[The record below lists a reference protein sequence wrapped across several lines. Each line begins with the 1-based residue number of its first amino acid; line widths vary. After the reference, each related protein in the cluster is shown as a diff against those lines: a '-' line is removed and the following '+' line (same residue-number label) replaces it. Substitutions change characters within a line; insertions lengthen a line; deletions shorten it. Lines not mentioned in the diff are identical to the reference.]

1 MYEHMPV
8 AKLML
13 TAASNNV
20 PQHTQTNEPS
30 MHTTSN
36 QSESSTKSLCKF
48 KKKPSQ
54 NPFSQICEKTTP
66 FNNQMQQTQNNQS
79 RCLAH
84 LKIWSLK
91 KPQFYTLWSNSKFEK
106 HYVNHKFSCTTAS
119 KDEKPCNNKLLNL
132 FCDKFKDNPKSMKT
146 LIPLNRHEEDNA
158 YGMMVYTEKTFWSR
172 HESAK
177 LTPIDKMQ
185 TQLQCRIANTSC
197 LMKRL

>member
-54 NPFSQICEKTTP
+54 ICEKTTP
-66 FNNQMQQTQNNQS
+66 FNNQMHQTQNNQS

-91 KPQFYTLWSNSKFEK
+91 KPQFYTL
-106 HYVNHKFSCTTAS
+106 
-119 KDEKPCNNKLLNL
+119 
-132 FCDKFKDNPKSMKT
+132 
-146 LIPLNRHEEDNA
+146 
-158 YGMMVYTEKTFWSR
+158 
-172 HESAK
+172 
-177 LTPIDKMQ
+177 
-185 TQLQCRIANTSC
+185 
-197 LMKRL
+197 